1 MGRKCLYILVALFVT
16 FTTLSFS
23 NIAEAATVYK
33 GTFEEVIYKSNNQ
46 GSNESSNVPSQIVI
60 KNNSGMRVTLNIDQN
75 TDFFINNTLTT
86 VEGFKKGMAIEAQ
99 VNLRKVV
106 ELRGTV
112 DSHEGTIT
120 QNSKQKAGLVTKID
134 PNGMFIQVKLDNST
148 QSTTFYINKN
158 TRIVKGSDPTD
169 LSSLYEGDRVV
180 LKFSSPNTSV
190 VSEMEI
196 ATGGLIVKNIYRGNI
211 NAVNEIA
218 NSITLKNAQK
228 FENWT
233 FGTSK
238 SNDLTMFNFETNTP
252 IYAGTQK
259 ISKGD
264 LKSYRNN
271 VAYLVTIEKF
281 GKEVVERIVVNS
293 NFERTYYEPMTAA
306 NPTYRFINLES
317 NGRVYFHDGT
327 ILIRNG
333 RLIDPATLTT
343 NSGTAFVVTDGL
355 TTNHY
360 AQIINISNDSF
371 TSPNLANHQLYFG
384 KLTFVDGYKIEVDD
398 VLKVEQNYWKSTNTQ
413 VFSISNDT
421 NAVVNNYGRTIELI
435 PNMDLAAYEKRY
447 GYFYVKDGHVSA
459 IHLLQPF
466 ESMASKVL
474 SGRINGIDS
483 VYPASINV
491 RNVSQWYNG
500 SWIEANQITNMNID
514 EALIIK
520 NGQVIEPSDLRIEDR
535 VVIFTD
541 SRFDCHVIL
550 VNE

>member
-1 MGRKCLYILVALFVT
+1 MGRKGLYIIVALLLT
-16 FTTLSFS
+16 FSVLGFS
-23 NIAEAATVYK
+23 NVAEAATVYK
-33 GTFEEVIYKSNNQ
+33 GKFEEVIYKSS
-46 GSNESSNVPSQIVI
+46 GTNEVSNVPSQIVI
-60 KNNSGMRVTLNIDQN
+60 KNNNGMRVTLNIDQN
-75 TDFFINNTLTT
+75 TDFYINNTLTT
-86 VEGFKKGMAIEAQ
+86 VSGFKKGMAVEAK
-99 VNLRKVV
+99 VNLRKVT

-112 DSHEGTIT
+112 DSHEGTIV

-134 PNGMFIQVKLDNST
+134 PNGMFIQVKLDNSS

-158 TRIVKGSDPTD
+158 TKIRKGSDPTD
-169 LSSLYEGDRVV
+169 LSALYEGDRVI
-180 LKFSSPNTSV
+180 LRFSNPYTSV

-196 ATGGLIVKNIYRGNI
+196 AADGMMIKNIYRGNI
-211 NAVNEIA
+211 HSVNAIS
-218 NSITLKNAQK
+218 NSITLRNAQK

-233 FGTSK
+233 FGTSRT
-238 SNDLTMFNFETNTP
+238 NDLKTFNYESNTP
-252 IYAGTQK
+252 IYVGTEK
-259 ISKGD
+259 VSKSD
-264 LKSYRNN
+264 LKAYRNN

-306 NPTYRFINLES
+306 NPTYRFINLET

-333 RLIDPATLTT
+333 RLIDSATLTT

-355 TTNHY
+355 TGDHF
-360 AQIINISNDSF
+360 AQIINIANDSF
-371 TSPNLANHQLYFG
+371 TSPNLTNHQLYFG
-384 KLTFVDGYKIEVDD
+384 KLTLVDGYLIEVDD
-398 VLKVEQNYWKSTNTQ
+398 VLKVDQNYWKKANTQ

-421 NAVVNNYGRTIELI
+421 NAVVNNYGRTIDII
-435 PNMDLAAYEKRY
+435 PNMDLIAYEKRY
-447 GYFYVKDGHVSA
+447 GYFYVKDGHVNA

-466 ESMASKVL
+466 EAMASKVL
-474 SGRINGIDS
+474 SGNINGIDS
-483 VYPASINV
+483 IYPASINV

-500 SWIEANQITNMNID
+500 AWIEASQITNMNID

-520 NGQVIEPSDLRIEDR
+520 NGEVIEPSDLRIEDR